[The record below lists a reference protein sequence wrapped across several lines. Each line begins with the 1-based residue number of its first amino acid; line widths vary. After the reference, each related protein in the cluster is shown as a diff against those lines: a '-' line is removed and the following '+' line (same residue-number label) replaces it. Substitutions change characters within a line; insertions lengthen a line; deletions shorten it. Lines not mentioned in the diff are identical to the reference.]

1 MIKTFMQKYF
11 QQAVL
16 VTGCLFVFA
25 CENSQKSLDEWKEQR
40 EIVEEATNIETWFS
54 QNGRMKAKL
63 TAPKM
68 LRYTRDTI
76 FVEFP
81 RSLKMIFFDSAGKAE
96 SNLNARY
103 GIYYES
109 LNKAYLRDSVV
120 VANVNGDT
128 LWTPDLWWDQTSKK
142 FYTEKNVRIFRK
154 GDRIY
159 GGKGLE
165 AAQDLSDIHIR
176 KPTGTVIVPD
186 SVMNEGSDPMM
197 PAAPVNSSPAI
208 QKPDSSGKRKFQ

>member
-1 MIKTFMQKYF
+1 M
-11 QQAVL
+11 
-16 VTGCLFVFA
+16 
-25 CENSQKSLDEWKEQR
+25 
-40 EIVEEATNIETWFS
+40 VEEASFIETFFS
-54 QNGRMKAKL
+54 QNGRMKARL

-81 RSLKMIFFDSAGKAE
+81 KSLKMLFFDSLGIAE
-96 SNLNARY
+96 SDLNARY

-128 LWTPDLWWDQTSKK
+128 LWTPDLWWDQNTKM
-142 FYTEKNVRIFRK
+142 FYTDKNVRIFRK

-165 AAQDLSDIHIR
+165 AAQDLSDILIR
-176 KPTGTVIVPD
+176 KPTGTVTVPD
-186 SVMNEGSDPMM
+186 SMATTPQATA
-197 PAAPVNSSPAI
+197 PATGPVKGN
-208 QKPDSSGKRKFQ
+208 

>member
-1 MIKTFMQKYF
+1 MIKNYIQKYF
-11 QQAVL
+11 HQAVL
-16 VTGCLFVFA
+16 LTGCLFVFA
-25 CENSQKSLDEWKEQR
+25 CENSQRSLDEWKESR
-40 EIVEEATNIETWFS
+40 EIVEEASFIETFFS
-54 QNGRMKAKL
+54 QNGKMKAKL

-81 RSLKMIFFDSAGKAE
+81 NSLKMLFYDSLGRAE
-96 SNLNARY
+96 SNMTALY

-109 LNKAYLRDSVV
+109 INKAYLRDSVV

-128 LWTPDLWWDQTSKK
+128 LWTPDLWWDQHLKK
-142 FYTEKNVRIFRK
+142 FYTDKNVRIYRK

-165 AAQDLSDIHIR
+165 ATQDLSDILIR
-176 KPTGTVIVPD
+176 KPTGTVTVPD
-186 SVMNEGSDPMM
+186 SVATNPSPQS
-197 PAAPVNSSPAI
+197 PATAPVRSN
-208 QKPDSSGKRKFQ
+208 

>member
-1 MIKTFMQKYF
+1 MINSIIQKYF
-11 QQAVL
+11 QKAVL
-16 VTGCLFVFA
+16 LAGCLFVFA
-25 CENSQKSLDEWKEQR
+25 CENSQRSLDEWKEQR
-40 EIVEEATNIETWFS
+40 EMVEEASNIQTFFS
-54 QNGRMKAKL
+54 QNGTMKAKL

-68 LRYTRDTI
+68 LRFSRDTL

-81 RSLKMIFFDSAGKAE
+81 NSLKMIFFDSLGKAE
-96 SNLNARY
+96 SDLKALY

-128 LWTPDLWWDQTSKK
+128 LWTPDLWWDQNTKR
-142 FYTEKNVRIFRK
+142 FYTEKNIRIFRK

-165 AAQDLSDIHIR
+165 AAQDLSDILIR
-176 KPTGTVIVPD
+176 KPTGTVTVPD
-186 SVMNEGSDPMM
+186 SMST
-197 PAAPVNSSPAI
+197 AAPAPATGPV
-208 QKPDSSGKRKFQ
+208 QGN

>member
-1 MIKTFMQKYF
+1 MIKEIIQKNF
-11 QQAVL
+11 QKAVL

-25 CENSQKSLDEWKEQR
+25 CENSQRSLDEWREQR
-40 EIVEEATNIETWFS
+40 EMVEEASYIETFFS

-68 LRYTRDTI
+68 LRYSRDTI

-81 RSLKMIFFDSAGKAE
+81 NSLKMIFFDSLGIAE
-96 SNLNARY
+96 SDLNARY
-103 GIYYES
+103 GIYFES

-120 VANVNGDT
+120 VANINGDT
-128 LWTPDLWWDQTSKK
+128 LWTPDLWWDQNSKK
-142 FYTEKNVRIFRK
+142 FYTDKNVRIYRK

-165 AAQDLSDIHIR
+165 AAQDLSDILIR
-176 KPTGTVIVPD
+176 KPTGTVTVPD
-186 SVMNEGSDPMM
+186 SMAATPQA
-197 PAAPVNSSPAI
+197 PATGPVQGN
-208 QKPDSSGKRKFQ
+208 

>member
-1 MIKTFMQKYF
+1 MIKEFIQKYF
-11 QQAVL
+11 QKAVL

-25 CENSQKSLDEWKEQR
+25 CENSQRSLDEWREQR
-40 EIVEEATNIETWFS
+40 EMVEEASYIETFFS

-68 LRYTRDTI
+68 LRYSRDTI

-81 RSLKMIFFDSAGKAE
+81 NTLKMIFFDSLGIAE
-96 SNLNARY
+96 SDLNARY

-128 LWTPDLWWDQTSKK
+128 LWTPDLWWDQNSKK
-142 FYTEKNVRIFRK
+142 FYTDKNIRIYRK

-165 AAQDLSDIHIR
+165 AAQDLSDILIR
-176 KPTGTVIVPD
+176 KPTGTVTVPD
-186 SVMNEGSDPMM
+186 SMAATPQA
-197 PAAPVNSSPAI
+197 PATGPVKGN
-208 QKPDSSGKRKFQ
+208 

>member
-1 MIKTFMQKYF
+1 MIKNFIQKYF

-16 VTGCLFVFA
+16 FTGCLFVFA
-25 CENSQKSLDEWKEQR
+25 CENSQRSLDEWKEKR
-40 EIVEEATNIETWFS
+40 EMVEEASDIQTFFS
-54 QNGRMKAKL
+54 QNGKMKAKL
-63 TAPKM
+63 TSPKM
-68 LRYTRDTI
+68 FRYTRDTI

-81 RSLKMIFFDSAGKAE
+81 KTLKMIFFDSLGNAE
-96 SNLNARY
+96 SDLKAHY

-128 LWTPDLWWDQTSKK
+128 LWTPDLWWDQNSKK
-142 FYTEKNVRIFRK
+142 FYTDKHVRIYRK

-165 AAQDLSDIHIR
+165 AAQDLSDIIIR
-176 KPTGTVIVPD
+176 KPTGTVNVPD
-186 SVMNEGSDPMM
+186 SVSNPA
-197 PAAPVNSSPAI
+197 PAAPVGPITGN
-208 QKPDSSGKRKFQ
+208 